1 MASRSLSLQTD
12 GGTGPKDLMLV
23 QAALRGEEQAMGEM
37 LGRLSCVVRFV
48 FSLNKSLGYGLPT
61 EGLEDVVQQVYVA
74 ILPRLR
80 HYAGTAALET
90 WVYGFCRNCL
100 RSEMRRR
107 LSRLRSVRGG
117 DELRHQQAARPAPE
131 DAAVQTEGLDML
143 QEELD
148 RLDLLDREIVELRH
162 LQEWNFEQIAQQKG
176 LPVSTVKDRC
186 YRALDKIRFRMT
198 RRNKP

>member
-1 MASRSLSLQTD
+1 MASRSLSLRTD
-12 GGTGPKDLMLV
+12 AGTGPKDLMLV

-48 FSLNKSLGYGLPT
+48 FRLNKSLGYGLPT

-107 LSRLRSVRGG
+107 LSRLRSVRSG
-117 DELRHQQAARPAPE
+117 ELRHQQTDRPAPE
-131 DAAVQTEGLDML
+131 DAAVQSEGLDML

-162 LQEWNFEQIAQQKG
+162 LREWNFEQIAQQKG